1 MDTTITLYVGLLIVL
16 LGATIYLVVRDLN
29 AAADRERKAAEEA
42 GDPPLTVHPL
52 SGDATPPAGL
62 TEGID
67 YNFRNL
73 IYQSGIDITPEPAF
87 LLMVLG
93 GLAVGGGLFVWR
105 DDLFAGCSG
114 FVAGFVLPW
123 LYFLY
128 RRSDRLKKI
137 REQLPASMEM
147 MSRAVRAGE
156 TLDQAVDGTART
168 SEEPLGVE
176 WRRAA
181 RHLELGLSVPAAM
194 KSMTKRVPIMEMR
207 ILSTALNVQRRTG
220 GNLSQT
226 LERLA
231 HVIRDRLSYQRTFQA
246 ATGSSRMATILIAI
260 AGQAVFAYMLT
271 FQYDYMGQFFELPGG
286 MTLLAVAAVLQTI
299 GLVWVYN
306 LLRND
311 Y

>member
-1 MDTTITLYVGLLIVL
+1 MDTTVTLYIGLVIVL
-16 LGATIYLVVRDLN
+16 LGATIYLVMRDLN
-29 AAADRERKAAEEA
+29 AAAERERKAAEEA
-42 GDPPLTVHPL
+42 AGPQLTLHPL
-52 SGDATPPAGL
+52 AGDAKPPEGF

-73 IYQSGIDITPEPAF
+73 IYQSGIDVTPEPAF
-87 LLMVLG
+87 LLMIFG
-93 GLAVGGGLFVWR
+93 GLVVGGGLFVWR

-114 FVAGFVLPW
+114 FILGFIAPW
-123 LYFLY
+123 IYFVY

-156 TLDQAVDGTART
+156 TLDQAVEGAART

-194 KSMTKRVPIMEMR
+194 KSMTKRVPLMEMR

-220 GNLSQT
+220 GNLGQT
-226 LERLA
+226 LDRLA

-260 AGQAVFAYMLT
+260 AGPAVFAYMLT

-286 MTLLAVAAVLQTI
+286 MTLLAVAAVLQTV

-306 LLRND
+306 LLKND